1 MKAPATLALLL
12 GASLVAFSSS
22 CDSPYFD
29 RNNPARI
36 HRNAGIQAFKKERW
50 AEAADEWKLS
60 LQAKPNQPE
69 LYDKLAFA
77 EARAGRL
84 DDAAATMLKTV
95 EFKTDEKEKLDVTRK
110 VANMYLQNNKIDKAE
125 EYFKKILEKAPNDD
139 ATMTWLGELH
149 SILGGARSGAAPAD
163 LSHLEEAISFYDR
176 ALAISP
182 EALTPTVNKR
192 IALLKMRDHWQLKK
206 NAADKDFEAVPKRD
220 KKAKAEAKARQDEA
234 QAKLD
239 ELTPR
244 VDEASAKVT
253 ALLAK
258 RKAAADGGTAGD
270 DGGTPAGGETPG
282 GDDAGTAGGG
292 ADAG

>member
-1 MKAPATLALLL
+1 MKASATLALLL
-12 GASLVAFSSS
+12 GASLVAFSTS

-50 AEAADEWKLS
+50 GEAADEWKLS
-60 LQAKPNQPE
+60 LQSKPNQPE
-69 LYDKLAFA
+69 LLEKLAFA

-84 DDAAATMLKTV
+84 DDAAATMFKTV
-95 EFKTDEKEKLDVTRK
+95 ELKDEKEKLDVTRK
-110 VANMYLQNNKIDKAE
+110 VANMYLQNGKIDKAE

-149 SILGGARSGAAPAD
+149 SILGGARSGTAPAD
-163 LSHLEEAISFYDR
+163 LSHLEEAIGFYDR

-182 EALTPTVNKR
+182 ESLTPTVNKR

-206 NAADKDFEAVPKRD
+206 NAADKDFEAAPKRD
-220 KKAKAEAKARQDEA
+220 KKAKAEAKTRQDEA

-244 VDEASAKVT
+244 VDDATAKFA
-253 ALLAK
+253 ALMAK
-258 RKAAADGGTAGD
+258 RKGADGGTPD
-270 DGGTPAGGETPG
+270 EDGGTP
-282 GDDAGTAGGG
+282 GDDAGTPGG